1 MFKNYL
7 KVAFRNI
14 FKNKFY
20 SFLNILGLSIGIT
33 AAVLIIIYIQDELN
47 FDNFHPQVE
56 EKYVIGLEGKIGNQ
70 EIEGFFTPPILGA
83 TIAEETPGVIQTTR
97 TNNLGELVVRHEA
110 QSYTERNVIFADSNF
125 FDFFGY
131 ELLEGDPETVL
142 KGPNKTVITPSIA
155 SKYFGSRN
163 PIGMTFEVGT
173 QRTLYEVTG
182 LIAEPKNNSHL
193 NFNVVLSYSTNPF
206 SRNETWLSNSINTYM
221 QIHPESNPEVVEAA
235 LDELVIKYAGA
246 EIEQFMGVT
255 IEQMREAG
263 NKYGYFATP
272 LLDLHLNAADIDNS
286 FEPAGDITY
295 IYIFSIIGVFL
306 IIIACVNFM
315 NLSTASAAGRAKEVG
330 LRKTLGGERGEMI
343 RQFLFESISYVI
355 IAAIISIG
363 LMYLA
368 LPWFNT
374 LSGKFLSLEIL
385 FEPWFIGI
393 FISLIILVG
402 LIAGSYPALYL
413 TAFHPVDVLKGS
425 VVRAAKGGRFRQ
437 VLVGAQFF
445 ISIGLIACTILVN
458 QQLQYMQNRNLG
470 INKEQS
476 IVLTNLARLDGNQ
489 EAFKEA
495 LNSDTKVISASY
507 SNFTVPGTNNITL
520 FQRPNRDTDYIMAVY
535 FADYQHQEALEFEMV
550 EGRYFS
556 EDFPTDSTA
565 LVINQ
570 SAVSELGFEES
581 PIGEEIIFPGAASS
595 PDELPVYT
603 VIGVMKDFNFQSL
616 RENIMPLAIGLT
628 ETANEMIV
636 RFRSEDP
643 RDAVDFIETTWGEF
657 AANDPIDYTFLDDDF
672 DALFRQEQRL
682 GNVFTAFTVIAII
695 IACLGLLGLSAYMA
709 EQRTKEIGVRKV
721 LGASIP
727 SILGLL
733 SLEFLKL
740 IAISFVLAIPVSW
753 YFVNGWL
760 QNFAYR
766 TDINPLVFL
775 GTALVTL
782 LIVLLTISWQTIK
795 AASMNPVR
803 SLKSE

>member
-7 KVAFRNI
+7 KVALRNI

-33 AAVLIIIYIQDELN
+33 ATVLIIIYVQDELN

-56 EKYVIGLEGKIGNQ
+56 NKYTIGLEGKIGNQ
-70 EIEGFFTPPILGA
+70 EVIAFFTPPILGP
-83 TIAEETPGVIQTTR
+83 TIAEETPGVVQTTR
-97 TNNLGELVVRHEA
+97 TNNLGEIVVRSENE
-110 QSYTERNVIFADSNF
+110 SFTEREVIFADSNF

-131 ELLEGDPETVL
+131 ELLEGDAETVL
-142 KGPNKTVITPSIA
+142 KGPNKTVITPSTA
-155 SKYFGSRN
+155 RKYFGN
-163 PIGMTFEVGT
+163 LDPIGQTFEVGT
-173 QRTLYEVTG
+173 ERTLYEVTG
-182 LIAEPKNNSHL
+182 LVAESQNNSHMK
-193 NFNVVLSYSTNPF
+193 FDIILSYTTTPF
-206 SRNETWLSNSINTYM
+206 SRSEIWLNNSINTYM
-221 QIHPESNPEVVEAA
+221 EIHPEADPDVVEAA
-235 LDELVIKYAGA
+235 LDELVIKYAGVQM
-246 EIEQFMGVT
+246 EQFMGAN
-255 IEQMREAG
+255 IEQMRAAG
-263 NKYGYFATP
+263 NKYGYFIVP
-272 LLDLHLNAADIDNS
+272 MLDLHLNAADIDSS

-295 IYIFSIIGVFL
+295 VYIFSIIGAFL

-330 LRKTLGGERGEMI
+330 LRKTLGGERASMI
-343 RQFLFESISYVI
+343 RQFLFESVSYVI
-355 IAAIISIG
+355 ISAVISIG

-368 LPWFNT
+368 LPWFNN
-374 LSGKFLSLEIL
+374 LSGKFLSLGIL
-385 FEPWFIGI
+385 LEPWFIITFVG
-393 FISLIILVG
+393 LILSVG

-413 TAFHPVDVLKGS
+413 TAFNPVDVLKGS
-425 VVRAAKGGRFRQ
+425 VVKAAKGGRFRQ
-437 VLVGAQFF
+437 VLVTAQFF

-476 IVLTNLARLDGNQ
+476 VVLTNMARLDGNQ

-495 LNSDTKVISASY
+495 LNSDSRIMSASF
-507 SNFTVPGTNNITL
+507 SNFTVPGTNNITV
-520 FQRPNRDTDYIMAVY
+520 FQRPNQDTDYIMAVY
-535 FADYQHQEALEFEMV
+535 FADYQHQEALEFEMID
-550 EGRYFS
+550 GRYFS

-565 LVINQ
+565 LVLNE
-570 SAVSELGFEES
+570 SAVVELGFEGS
-581 PIGEEIIFPGAASS
+581 PIGEEIYFPGAATN
-595 PDELPVYT
+595 PDELPMFT
-603 VIGVMKDFNFQSL
+603 VVGVMKDFNFQSL

-628 ETANEMIV
+628 QTANEMIV

-643 RDAVDFIETTWGEF
+643 RESVDFIETTWAEF

-733 SLEFLKL
+733 SIEFLKL
-740 IAISFVLAIPVSW
+740 ILISFVLAIPVSW
-753 YFVNGWL
+753 YFVNSWL
-760 QNFAYR
+760 QNFAFR
-766 TDINPLVFL
+766 TEINPLIFV
-775 GTALVTL
+775 GTAILTL
-782 LIVLLTISWQTIK
+782 AIVLVTISWQTVK